1 MSGNIYFSYQ
11 ITFSIHKLR
20 QEASGFN
27 LVKRVHIITV
37 NFFFYLLSLQLNS
50 FNCSKSL
57 SVTSAILGK
66 TFDMANTSVNAST
79 NSNAP

>member
-1 MSGNIYFSYQ
+1 MSGNIYFCYQ
-11 ITFSIHKLR
+11 ITFLIHKLR

-27 LVKRVHIITV
+27 LVKRVHNITV
-37 NFFFYLLSLQLNS
+37 NFFFYLLSLQLNA

-57 SVTSAILGK
+57 SVTSVILGK
-66 TFDMANTSVNAST
+66 TFDMANTPVNAST